1 MDVQGVERV
10 RTVVDP
16 LNLSFPVLIDAEN
29 VLGRAYG
36 FLAIPN
42 GFVIDGGGL
51 LRYQRLSSF
60 NIATPAIQD
69 EIMAAVT
76 GEPVGGGAQATADA
90 GGPSP
95 AGEAGVLFSQG
106 VAAFTSGRRDDAV
119 MLWRKARALDPGN
132 FIIRKQI
139 WAVEHPERFYPQIDH
154 AWQKERLALGE

>member
-60 NIATPAIQD
+60 NIGTP
-69 EIMAAVT
+69 
-76 GEPVGGGAQATADA
+76 
-90 GGPSP
+90 
-95 AGEAGVLFSQG
+95 
-106 VAAFTSGRRDDAV
+106 R
-119 MLWRKARALDPGN
+119 DPG
-132 FIIRKQI
+132 
-139 WAVEHPERFYPQIDH
+139 
-154 AWQKERLALGE
+154 